1 MLCQLVCVDRRYQRM
16 NCFNIRELQGNL
28 KRKFFSDLV
37 NSNDHRE
44 ILSNSMI
51 GLRFKANN
59 TLNLNHDVMSF
70 YQFGTNLTPKSRN
83 TILENTYTNS
93 LSIELYK
100 LNNTVTNLFLTLTH
114 KKPFNYL
121 VVSVQE
127 IFIIFLS
134 IFFNVKLFVTFTFK
148 TFYFNLTNLNLN
160 IFNFGF
166 FYNHNFE
173 LNFTKYNNKY
183 NSSVTFFSDNSAS
196 TISSLYTGLENS
208 NYQRSNRFYNS
219 FVSYDYKTGNY
230 IGT

>member
-1 MLCQLVCVDRRYQRM
+1 M

-93 LSIELYK
+93 LSIELDK

-173 LNFTKYNNKY
+173 LNLTKYNNKY